1 MGDGLFLVGAFLL
14 ALAILVGVHEYGHFW
29 VARRLGVK
37 VLRFS
42 LGFGPV
48 IYSRPLGADRT
59 EFSLSAVPL
68 GGYVQM
74 LDEREGKVDATEQPR
89 AFNRQPVWKRAAIV
103 AAGPLANLAFAV
115 LAFWLVLLGG
125 ETALRPVVGYV
136 APDSRAA
143 QAGFVVGDELQQLG
157 NTPVK
162 TWEDAYLALFAQV
175 FGQQELPIE
184 VRTIT
189 GESRLRVLSLPPDR
203 ELAGENPFAVL
214 GLQPWRLPAVI
225 GSVEVGSAAAAAGLQ
240 TGDRLHSV
248 NGVVLADWESWVKW
262 VRQHPDQDLTVQL
275 ERQGQPLTLTVRPAR
290 AQDQGRTIGRLGVGP
305 HVDQA
310 ALAALQVQL
319 DYGPLE
325 ALGKAVEKTWD
336 AASLSL
342 QVLGKML
349 LGQASVQH
357 LSGPISIAQY
367 AGESASFGLD
377 AFLRFLAVVSI
388 GLGVLNLL
396 PIPVLDG
403 GHLMFYLIEAVRG
416 HPLSEQL
423 QQRSQQV
430 GLGMLLSLMTLAIYL
445 DMMRLLG

>member
-1 MGDGLFLVGAFLL
+1 MGDGLFLVGAFLM

-48 IYSRPLGADRT
+48 IYSRPLGIDRT
-59 EFSLSAVPL
+59 EFSLAAIPL

-74 LDEREGKVDATEQPR
+74 LDEREGKVPAEERHR
-89 AFNRQPVWKRAAIV
+89 AFNVQPVWKRAAIV

-115 LAFWLVLLGG
+115 LAFWVVLLGG
-125 ETALRPVVGYV
+125 ETALRPIVGYV

-143 QAGFVVGDELQQLG
+143 AAEFAVGDELLQLG
-157 NTPVK
+157 DIPVK
-162 TWEDAYLALFAQV
+162 TWEDAYLALFSQV
-175 FGQQELPIE
+175 FGQQELPVQ
-184 VRTIT
+184 VRTVT
-189 GESRLRVLSLPPDR
+189 GEARLRLLTLPPDR

-214 GLQPWRLPAVI
+214 GLRPWRLPAVVGAVET
-225 GSVEVGSAAAAAGLQ
+225 GSVAAQAGLQ
-240 TGDRLHSV
+240 TGDRLQSV
-248 NGVVLADWESWVKW
+248 NGIALSDWEAWVQW
-262 VRQHPDQDLTVQL
+262 VRTHPNQTFNVVL
-275 ERQGQPLTLTVRPAR
+275 ERQGQTMALSLRPATVME
-290 AQDQGRTIGRLGVGP
+290 QGKAIGRLGIGP
-305 HVDQA
+305 QVDKA
-310 ALAALQVQL
+310 ALEALQIQL

-325 ALGKAVEKTWD
+325 ALGKAVGKTWD
-336 AASLSL
+336 AATLSL

-357 LSGPISIAQY
+357 LSGPLSIAQY
-367 AGESASFGLD
+367 AGESASFGVE

-416 HPLSEQL
+416 QPLSEQL
-423 QQRSQQV
+423 QQRGQQV
-430 GLGMLLSLMTLAIYL
+430 GLAMLLSLMTLALYL